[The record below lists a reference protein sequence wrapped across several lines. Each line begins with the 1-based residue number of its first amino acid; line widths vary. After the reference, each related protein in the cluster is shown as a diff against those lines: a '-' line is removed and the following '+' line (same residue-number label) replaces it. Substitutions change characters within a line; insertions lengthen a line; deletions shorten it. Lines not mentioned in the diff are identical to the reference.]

1 MFDCAVIVNRFLQLG
16 RASRSSTRRP
26 CGGVQNGRVQPEYVQ
41 IFVAS
46 SAYLFLKMFANSGV
60 QGYARFRWKSFR
72 YQEDQGF
79 FGAPFDE
86 HRPQPDLLMR
96 ADAAW
101 RNDLENI
108 PMFIVASLCAL
119 MTGVSLPLYKACV
132 VSFCAAR
139 TLHTPC
145 LLFRWQPW
153 RFLAFASGVAATL
166 VLYASSLR
174 QLGW

>member
-1 MFDCAVIVNRFLQLG
+1 M
-16 RASRSSTRRP
+16 S
-26 CGGVQNGRVQPEYVQ
+26 GVQAEYINV
-41 IFVAS
+41 FVAS

-60 QGYARFRWKSFR
+60 QGYARFRWKSFKYR
-72 YQEDQGF
+72 EDQGF

-86 HRPQPDLLMR
+86 NRPQPELLMR

-108 PMFIVASLCAL
+108 PMFVVAALCGAL
-119 MTGVSLPLYKACV
+119 SGVPLPLYRVLVLA
-132 VSFCAAR
+132 FCAAR

-145 LLFRWQPW
+145 LLFGWQPW
-153 RFLAFASGVAATL
+153 RFLSFALGIASTLLLYGV
-166 VLYASSLR
+166 SLR